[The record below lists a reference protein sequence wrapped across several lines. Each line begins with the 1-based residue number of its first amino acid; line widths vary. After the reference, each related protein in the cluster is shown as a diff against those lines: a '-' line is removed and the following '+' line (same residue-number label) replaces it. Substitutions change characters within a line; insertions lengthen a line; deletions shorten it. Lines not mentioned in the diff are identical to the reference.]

1 MIEIAALLGVA
12 SVAFGLAHYLRV
24 PAIPF
29 LLIGGVVVGFS
40 GVITA
45 QDFVADVLILSVILL
60 LFIAGTDLSVRRVG
74 DYKRVALQ
82 IGSLQF
88 LLLGAVGLGA
98 AVMLGYVW
106 SDALYLALALAAS
119 STLIVVR
126 LLAKRRQMFESFGRA
141 TTGVLLVQDML
152 IILLIPIATRI
163 GEGWAGAAA
172 GVGATLLLV
181 ALAAVMVRYIA
192 PVLIERMQLDTEGL
206 LLVILSVLFT
216 FLGLAWLM
224 GAPLI
229 SAAFLAGVS
238 LSGFPVS
245 SIVHG
250 ELRPISDFFLAVF
263 FTALGTVI
271 VVPGVEGLWHAA
283 VFAVLV
289 IVVTPPLVTIVA
301 ERAGLTARSS
311 LESGL
316 LLSQTSEFS
325 LVVGLQGL
333 VLGQISQDLF
343 TVIALTS
350 VLTMLATPIIS
361 SEAALWRLMKLH
373 PLRTRGRPKRTPSD
387 HILLLGGGETVR
399 PLLETLLLSGHEV
412 LVVDEDP
419 STVSN
424 LRDENISCMR
434 GDASDAQVLRA
445 AGADQAR
452 IIISTLPRPRTIR
465 PVYAIAGDTPVLVR
479 VFEEHDEASVRTMG
493 GIPISFSEA
502 AVEEFLQWFDN
513 DAKGPTKGAER
524 NKQPV

>member
-45 QDFVADVLILSVILL
+45 QAFVEDVLILSVTLL

-82 IGSLQF
+82 IGALQF
-88 LLLGAVGLGA
+88 LLLGAAGLGV
-98 AVMLGYVW
+98 AVMLGYIW
-106 SDALYLALALAAS
+106 SDALYLSLALAAS

-141 TTGVLLVQDML
+141 TTGVLLVQDLL

-163 GEGWAGAAA
+163 GEGWTGAAA

-181 ALAAVMVRYIA
+181 ALAAVMVRYVA
-192 PVLIERMQLDTEGL
+192 PFLIQRMQLDTESL

-216 FLGLAWLM
+216 FMALAWLM
-224 GAPLI
+224 NAPLI

-250 ELRPISDFFLAVF
+250 ELRPISDFFRAVF

-283 VFAVLV
+283 VFALLV
-289 IVVTPPLVTIVA
+289 IVVTPPLVTVVA
-301 ERAGLTARSS
+301 ERAGLTARSA

-343 TVIALTS
+343 TIIALTTL
-350 VLTMLATPIIS
+350 LTMIVTPIIS
-361 SEAALWRLMKLH
+361 SESILWYLMKFH
-373 PLRTRGRPKRTPSD
+373 PLRTRGRPDKPPKD

-399 PLLETLLLSGHEV
+399 PLLETLLLSGHKVMV
-412 LVVDEDP
+412 LDEDP
-419 STVSN
+419 TTVAN
-424 LRDENISCMR
+424 LRDESISCMR
-434 GDASDAQVLRA
+434 GDAGDSQVLRA

-452 IIISTLPRPRTIR
+452 IVISTLPRPRAIR
-465 PVYAIAGDTPVLVR
+465 PVFEIAGDTPVLVR
-479 VFEEHDEASVRTMG
+479 VFEEHEEASVRAMG
-493 GIPISFSEA
+493 GTPISFSEA
-502 AVEEFLQWFDN
+502 AVAEFFEWFDEEME
-513 DAKGPTKGAER
+513 APER
-524 NKQPV
+524 KKETA